1 MNSVAISG
9 EGQVVIAGT
18 YYRQNPVVPNEIGT
32 YIYDADGKLLHQ
44 DTAAPETTAQGVPMN
59 QGVYWVAV
67 SRDGK
72 WAASAGGDHKVPM
85 ASPPGT
91 GKLIAYDIGAR
102 TQDTLLEAPI
112 GGVNMVALS
121 ADGSYLVAGADAAY
135 VFQRTGSTFAKR
147 DVLRDGVGP
156 ADSVT
161 VVAISDDGQWVV
173 YGTSAGQI
181 GVYSTATSF
190 GHAVTWGAPS
200 QHYAKSIAMAA
211 KGSGFAAVTT
221 NRANVLGKSPVECY
235 AFFFNLEGFAK
246 THDATWKRVLA
257 GCDGVMSVA
266 VNDTASHVAAVA
278 NVPHTDGSVTG
289 RVFFFDTRYDT
300 EIWTKDTAHGPNS
313 VSLDSLGSQIAVA
326 DGFAPPPASPQ
337 PAVAGAPLPPGSFYL
352 FDAAGAS
359 LPVLVQPDVVSWT
372 IQLSADGRAIAAG
385 NDDAMVYYFPPAATP
400 VYQEMR
406 T

>member
-1 MNSVAISG
+1 MPPA
-9 EGQVVIAGT
+9 
-18 YYRQNPVVPNEIGT
+18 
-32 YIYDADGKLLHQ
+32 
-44 DTAAPETTAQGVPMN
+44 
-59 QGVYWVAV
+59 
-67 SRDGK
+67 
-72 WAASAGGDHKVPM
+72 
-85 ASPPGT
+85 PGT
-91 GKLIAYDIGAR
+91 GKLIAYDIDER
-102 TQDTLLEAPI
+102 TQDTLLEAPN

-121 ADGSYLVAGADAAY
+121 GDGSYLVAGADVAY

-161 VVAISDDGQWVV
+161 TVAISEDGQWVV

-181 GVYSTATSF
+181 GVYSTAWSS
-190 GHAVTWGAPS
+190 GHAVMWGAPPP
-200 QHYAKSIAMAA
+200 QHYVKSIAMAA
-211 KGSGFAAVTT
+211 KGLGFAAVTT
-221 NRANVLGKSPVECY
+221 NRANVPKPLVECHAY
-235 AFFFNLEGFAK
+235 FFNREGFLK
-246 THDATWKRVLA
+246 THDETWKRVLPD
-257 GCDGVMSVA
+257 CDGVMSVA

-313 VSLDSLGSQIAVA
+313 VSLDAMGSQIAVA

-337 PAVAGAPLPPGSFYL
+337 PAVADAPLPPGSFYL

-359 LPVLVQPDVVSWT
+359 VPLLVQPGVLSWT

-385 NDDAMVYYFPPAATP
+385 NDDAMVYYFPPAATA
-400 VYQEMR
+400 VYEEMR